1 MPGTRTMR
9 CLSHPLRIFA
19 CTTMLVLAG
28 CAGKVPRGETQPL
41 SHLAYPTTA
50 TLPLVAT
57 RAGLSADRRL
67 TISYQDGGR
76 EISLSTQLDEGPAPG
91 EPLPPVLWFAPH
103 APSHTDADATVTPI
117 PVRTAEEWH
126 KLVRQLQQEVAA
138 QVPGQGVVLDVLRQN
153 ELFLYVD
160 EAGELQAVP
169 LEQKPPAVIPQRTVT
184 LTELLEAAAHR
195 VRDSLRAA
203 NGQQHYL
210 LFNTGDIPD
219 TGYPFVFMDLQ
230 DERVWFIQR
239 WGEDDPLLIGRGAGG
254 AAQAAFHTL
263 GSQAKSVATR
273 PLSTFARLLTSFTS
287 TVVDTLRPTPTW
299 ANPPSPL
306 PPLRPAQFMDTA
318 TWEQEL
324 DELLGPGTFGQ
335 IRYLVDGAEFF
346 PELLHAI
353 KTAQTSIRMR
363 MYIFDNDDY
372 ALKYADLLKARSA
385 DIPVQ
390 ILLDGLGTISGAV
403 AEAEYTPRHTP
414 PGPFSIAAYLRTDSE
429 VRVRMLPNPWMQ
441 GDHSKVIIIDD
452 KSAFL
457 GGMNIGREYRYEWHD
472 LMVETRG
479 PVVDMLIRDFENTQA
494 RSGPL
499 GDLQATLQRS
509 DHVER
514 PPGEDDYPLRLVY
527 TKTGRSQIL
536 RSQITAMRRAQNRI
550 WIQNAYI
557 TSDAVLYE
565 LLKARRRGVD
575 VRVIMPYR
583 TDSGLIS
590 RSNAL
595 AANVMLRNGIRVYI
609 YPGMS
614 HLKAAIYDGWACL
627 GSANFD
633 RLSLRLNK
641 ETNIATSHPEAVR
654 ELAERVFA
662 KDFAHAVEL
671 KKPLPAG
678 WLDYLKEQIA
688 DHL

>member
-1 MPGTRTMR
+1 M
-9 CLSHPLRIFA
+9 
-19 CTTMLVLAG
+19 
-28 CAGKVPRGETQPL
+28 QPL
-41 SHLAYPTTA
+41 SHLAYPTA
-50 TLPLVAT
+50 ASQPLVAT
-57 RAGLSADRRL
+57 HAEISADRQL
-67 TISYQDGGR
+67 TIRYLDAER
-76 EISLSTQLDEGPAPG
+76 EVSISTRLGADPAPG
-91 EPLPPVLWFAPH
+91 EPLPPVLWFAP
-103 APSHTDADATVTPI
+103 DAASPADSDAAAMPI
-117 PVRTAEEWH
+117 AIRTEQEWH
-126 KLVRQLQQEVAA
+126 KLVRQLEHEVAA
-138 QVPGQGVVLDVLRQN
+138 QVPGQGVVLDVLMQN

-160 EAGELQAVP
+160 EGGELQAVP
-169 LEQKPPAVIPQRTVT
+169 LEQKPPALSPSKTVT

-195 VRDSLRAA
+195 VRDSLRAS
-203 NGQQHYL
+203 NGRQRYL

-230 DERVWFIQR
+230 EKRVWFIQQAD
-239 WGEDDPLLIGRGAGG
+239 ENDPVMIGRGAGG
-254 AAQAAFHTL
+254 AAQAAFHAL
-263 GSQAKSVATR
+263 SSQAKSVTTR
-273 PLSTFARLLTSFTS
+273 PLSTFSRLLTSFAS

-306 PPLRPAQFMDTA
+306 PPLQQAEFMDTVA
-318 TWEQEL
+318 WEEEL
-324 DELLGPGTFGQ
+324 DELLGPGTFGR
-335 IRYLVDGAEFF
+335 IRYLIDGSEFF
-346 PELLHAI
+346 PVLLHAI

-372 ALKYADLLKARSA
+372 ALKYADLLKARSV
-385 DIPVQ
+385 DIPVH
-390 ILLDGLGTISGAV
+390 ILLDGLGTISGAL
-403 AEAEYTPRHTP
+403 AEAEYIPRHTR
-414 PGPFSIAAYLRTDSE
+414 PGPLSITTYLRDDSE

-452 KSAFL
+452 ESAFL

-472 LMVETRG
+472 MMVETRG
-479 PVVDMLIRDFENTQA
+479 PVVDLLIRDFENTHAQ
-494 RSGPL
+494 SGPL
-499 GDLQATLQRS
+499 GDLQGTLQRS
-509 DHVER
+509 DHPVRTAHAE
-514 PPGEDDYPLRLVY
+514 DYPLRLVY
-527 TKTGRSQIL
+527 TKTGRSQI
-536 RSQITAMRRAQNRI
+536 TAMRRVQSRI

-654 ELAERVFA
+654 ELATRVFA
-662 KDFAHAVEL
+662 KDFAYAVEL
-671 KKPLPAG
+671 EQPLPAG